1 MVRPGLRS
9 RSMKRLKRRS
19 PSGETRI
26 IYRRRRK
33 YVARC
38 MVCGRPLG
46 GVPRGRKDLRK
57 GPKTA
62 KRPERYFGGVICPG
76 CLRAVLKIVARA
88 GL

>member
-19 PSGETRI
+19 PSGEARI
-26 IYRRRRK
+26 IYRRRK
-33 YVARC
+33 KHVAHC
-38 MVCGRPLG
+38 MICGRPLG
-46 GVPRGRKDLRK
+46 GVTRDRRDLRR

-62 KRPERYFGGVICPG
+62 KRPERYFGGVICPD
-76 CLRAVLKIVARA
+76 CLRAALKIAARA